1 MGFEGVPK
9 EMMAVQVTEF
19 GKPYKIQKVATPDSL
34 KPNQLLLKTAVASL
48 CHTDS
53 MVIAGKFPTPLP
65 CTASHEGTG
74 LVAATGSAVKGF
86 KPGDRVMAGIALGLC
101 HDCLNCKGQND
112 WHQYCPNAEGLVGV
126 TSQGCFADYV
136 VADAE
141 TSCHIPDNV
150 SFASAAPLACAGITI
165 YRAVIVADVKKGGW
179 LAIVG
184 AGGGLGHLGIQFAK
198 AKGIKVV
205 AIDARDEGLAL
216 CKSAGAEHVMDARE
230 GKEKVVDKVQKLT
243 DGLGV
248 EATINVSEHET
259 SAPLSCAITRMHG
272 TMVQVSQ
279 PDNVSIPFHEL
290 IFRDIHI
297 KGSLM
302 SGPEQAQEMLDTCG
316 KAGISVETNVFRG
329 LNEVPKMV
337 ELAHSGK
344 MKGKAVTV
352 VNEDLMTGEEDK
364 Y

>member
-1 MGFEGVPK
+1 M
-9 EMMAVQVTEF
+9 VT
-19 GKPYKIQKVATPDSL
+19 
-34 KPNQLLLKTAVASL
+34 
-48 CHTDS
+48 
-53 MVIAGKFPTPLP
+53 AGKFPTPLP

-74 LVAATGSAVKGF
+74 VVVAVGSDVKDF
-86 KPGDRVMAGIALGLC
+86 KAGDRVMAGIPLGFC
-101 HDCLNCKGQND
+101 HDCLNCEGQND
-112 WHQYCPNAEGLVGV
+112 WHQYCPNTGGLIGV
-126 TSQGCFADYV
+126 TAQGCFADYI

-184 AGGGLGHLGIQFAK
+184 AGGGLGHLGIQFAN
-198 AKGIKVV
+198 AKGINVV
-205 AIDARDEGLAL
+205 AVDARDEGLEL
-216 CKSAGAEHVMDARE
+216 CKKAGAKYVVDARE
-230 GKEKVVDKVQKLT
+230 GKEKNVEQVQKLT
-243 DGLGV
+243 NGLGV

-272 TMVQVSQ
+272 TVVQVSQ
-279 PDNVSIPFHEL
+279 PDNVSVPFHEI
-290 IFRDIHI
+290 IFRDIRI
-297 KGSLM
+297 RGSLM
-302 SGPEQAQEMLDTCG
+302 SGPEQAQEMLNMCG
-316 KAGISVETNVFRG
+316 DAGISVETNIFHG
-329 LNEVPKMV
+329 LDAVPKMV

-352 VNEDLMTGEEDK
+352 VNEDLMKGEEKK

>member
-1 MGFEGVPK
+1 MK
-9 EMMAVQVTEF
+9 
-19 GKPYKIQKVATPDSL
+19 TPTSL
-34 KPNQLLLKTAVASL
+34 KPDEILLKTAVASL
-48 CHTDS
+48 CHTDT
-53 MVIAGKFPTPLP
+53 MVNEGKFYTPLP

-74 LVAATGSAVKGF
+74 VVVAVGDNAKDF
-86 KPGDRVMAGIALGLC
+86 KIGERVMAGIAMGFC
-101 HDCLNCKGQND
+101 HECINCRGPDD
-112 WHQYCPNAEGLVGV
+112 WHQYCPNNAGLIGV
-126 TSQGCFADYV
+126 TTQGCFAEYV
-136 VADAE
+136 VANRE
-141 TSCHIPDNV
+141 TSCHIPDKV

-165 YRAVIVADVKKGGW
+165 YRAVIVAGVKKGGW

-198 AKGIKVV
+198 AKGINIV
-205 AIDARDEGLAL
+205 AVDARDEGLDL
-216 CKSAGAEHVMDARE
+216 CKHAGAEHVFDARD
-230 GKEKVVDKVQKLT
+230 GKEKVVEQIQKIT
-243 DGLGV
+243 GGDGV

-279 PDNVSIPFHEL
+279 PQDVSVPFREI

-297 KGSLM
+297 VGSLM
-302 SGPEQAQEMLDTCG
+302 SGPGQAQEMLDECG
-316 KAGISVETNVFRG
+316 RAGISVQTNIFHG

-352 VNEDLMTGEEDK
+352 VNEDLMKGEEGK